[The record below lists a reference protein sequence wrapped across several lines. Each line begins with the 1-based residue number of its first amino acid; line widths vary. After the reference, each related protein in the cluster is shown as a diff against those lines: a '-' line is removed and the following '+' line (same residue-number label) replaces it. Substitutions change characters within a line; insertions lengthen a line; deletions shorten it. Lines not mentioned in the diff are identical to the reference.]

1 MNTEL
6 LKSKKFR
13 ASILAAVSGLL
24 GFCVTTFGL
33 KLDVDQVMTLVTLLM
48 APFLIYI
55 GAEGY
60 SEAQAKAA
68 AEESKTKSDLTDK
81 IVSEIIKQNENPKE

>member
-13 ASILAAVSGLL
+13 AAILAALASLL
-24 GFCVTTFGL
+24 TYGVTKFGWD
-33 KLDVDQVMTLVTLLM
+33 LDVEEIVLLISSLS

-60 SEAQAKAA
+60 AEREAKRVQ
-68 AEESKTKSDLTDK
+68 EENKIRNDLADK
-81 IVSEIIKQNENPKE
+81 VLEEVIKQKEEE